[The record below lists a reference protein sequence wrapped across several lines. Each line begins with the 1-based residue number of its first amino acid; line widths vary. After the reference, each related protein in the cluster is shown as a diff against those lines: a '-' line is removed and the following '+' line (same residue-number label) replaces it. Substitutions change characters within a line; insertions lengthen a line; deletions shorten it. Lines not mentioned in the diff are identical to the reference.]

1 VEHTSINTCI
11 LNIFAIS
18 EFVFLGLCFSSGV
31 RVLLDASLVRAAA
44 QNALANQQL
53 TALLGELA
61 DIKQRLPPNSLC
73 GAYVSQHTLGT
84 HGKLLHKWQLTG
96 LLQPLQ
102 PLQQQ
107 HGTVPCL
114 ISAKQVRM
122 FVSVVQAG

>member
-1 VEHTSINTCI
+1 MEHTSINTCI

-18 EFVFLGLCFSSGV
+18 EFVFLGLCFFSGV

-53 TALLGELA
+53 TALLDELA

-102 PLQQQ
+102 QQ